1 MAVTMDQIKEL
12 RQATGAGV
20 LDCKKALEQTDGD
33 MAKATEIL
41 REKGLLAAAKKAERR
56 AAEGRIEAYVHP
68 GNKLVGV
75 VVLNCETDFVAR
87 TDEFIALA
95 HDLAMQVAAAAPRW
109 ISRSDVPQDVLE
121 EEKASYA
128 DEIQGKPAQIV
139 ERIVDGKLAKF
150 YAENCLMDQPFIK
163 DDSKTIEQLVKEAI
177 ARIGENIVVS
187 RIERF
192 TIEAPAD
199 AGTCESTGLVAH

>member
-128 DEIQGKPAQIV
+128 DEIHGKPAQIV
-139 ERIVDGKLAKF
+139 ERIVDGKLTKF

-163 DDSKTIEQLVKEAI
+163 DDSKTVEQLVKEAI

-192 TIEAPAD
+192 TIEAP
-199 AGTCESTGLVAH
+199 TE